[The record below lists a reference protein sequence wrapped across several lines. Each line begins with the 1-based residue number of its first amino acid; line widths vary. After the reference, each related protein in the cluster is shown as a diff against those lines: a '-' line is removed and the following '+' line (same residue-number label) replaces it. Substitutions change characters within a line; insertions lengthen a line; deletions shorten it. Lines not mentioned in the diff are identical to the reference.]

1 MSGHAPEDRQTAPAP
16 DAPPMRIGV
25 VCYGSFGGSGIVATE
40 LGLAMARRGHAVH
53 FISRQAPR
61 RYDRRMDGV
70 FFHGVEMREYPIL
83 EYPPYTVALAAKIV
97 DVARWERLDLVHVHY
112 AVPHAAS
119 ALLARETLGAAS
131 PKFLTTLHG
140 TDATVIGPDPA
151 YRSVIRHSIERSDG
165 ISVPSQFLRGEAV
178 ACLGMDPNQPIEVLP
193 NFVDTDA
200 FAPAEGPNGR
210 CLAQLFGSEEHALTL
225 IHVSNFR
232 SVKRAPDVVD
242 IFARVAREVPAR
254 LLMIGDGPERS
265 TCETRLRES
274 GLASRARFLG
284 MQERFADLLART
296 DVFLLPSA
304 TESFGLAALEAQ
316 SCGVPVVASDVG
328 GIPEVVRHG
337 ETGLLAP
344 VGDTEAMAAAVL
356 SLARDDERR
365 RAMATAARARA
376 LAHFR
381 EGPVVDRYE
390 AWYRRVL
397 AGKSTTKSPVSA

>member
-1 MSGHAPEDRQTAPAP
+1 MSGAAAQAPEDSADR
-16 DAPPMRIGV
+16 PMRIGV
-25 VCYGSFGGSGIVATE
+25 VCYGSFGGSGIIATE

-61 RYDRRMDGV
+61 RYDRRMDKV
-70 FFHGVEMREYPIL
+70 FFHGVEMREYPVL

-97 DVARWERLDLVHVHY
+97 DVTRWEHLDLVHLHY

-131 PKFLTTLHG
+131 PRFLTTLHG
-140 TDATVIGPDPA
+140 TDATVVGPDPA
-151 YRSVIRHSIERSDG
+151 YRSVTQHAVERSDG
-165 ISVPSQFLRGEAV
+165 ISVPSLFLRQEATTTLGLDP
-178 ACLGMDPNQPIEVLP
+178 ACGIEVLP

-200 FAPAEGPNGR
+200 FAPAAGPNGHN
-210 CLAQLFGSEEHALTL
+210 LAQLFGAGESTLTL

-232 SVKRAPDVVD
+232 AVKRAPDVVE
-242 IFARVAREVPAR
+242 IFARVAREVSAR

-265 TCETRLRES
+265 ACETRLRES
-274 GLASRARFLG
+274 GLADRARFLG

-296 DVFLLPSA
+296 DVFLLPSE

-316 SCGVPVVASDVG
+316 SCGVPVVASRAG
-328 GIPEVVRHG
+328 GIPEVVRDG
-337 ETGLLAP
+337 ETGILAP

-356 SLARDDERR
+356 RLARDGDLR
-365 RAMATAARARA
+365 RAMGDAARARV
-376 LAHFR
+376 LANFQ

-390 AWYRRVL
+390 DWYRRVL
-397 AGKSTTKSPVSA
+397 AATPPAKRAVSA